1 MKLKRADSERQLKF
15 DPQIEVQRPRIEG
28 DRGTRLPASAGAGE
42 PVPLPCLYSNIST
55 EIVPE
60 DSPEVLR
67 KEQILALCGILAP
80 YQKRQAHTLYS
91 NVSRLIESAPSVGHV
106 GFFTLTTKDNV
117 TDKAE
122 FSRRWD
128 SMNSHYWKS
137 SPHFGHW
144 LGCYEQQKRG
154 AWHLHILVILPYDI
168 RQGVDFAELEQGRYR
183 SASPYLRSV
192 WRELR
197 GACLRYGFGRH
208 ELLPVKSNAEAMARY
223 VGKYVSKHIG
233 QRNEEAQGKR
243 LVTSSQG
250 WVKNSIRFAW
260 NTTGAKEWRRKV
272 ALFAAYAGVNGFAGL
287 YYKLGPNWA
296 WRYLDTIVQIDDIVS
311 SSETP
316 VLTIRDDQLIDM
328 RNGEIL
334 F

>member
-1 MKLKRADSERQLKF
+1 MDNN
-15 DPQIEVQRPRIEG
+15 
-28 DRGTRLPASAGAGE
+28 GTGVPCQPGGKPESVFVSGPLCDGIVEGAGRGDAE
-42 PVPLPCLYSNIST
+42 RVSLPCLYSNNST
-55 EIVPE
+55 EAVPE
-60 DSPEVLR
+60 NEK
-67 KEQILALCGILAP
+67 KEQILALCGILSP
-80 YQKRQAHTLYS
+80 YQKKQAHTLYS
-91 NVSRLIESAPSVGHV
+91 NVEKLIKMAPSVGHV

-117 TDKAE
+117 TDKTE
-122 FSRRWD
+122 FSRRWN
-128 SMNSHYWKS
+128 SMRSHYWS
-137 SPHFGHW
+137 GSPNFGHW
-144 LGCYEQQKRG
+144 IGCYEQQKRG

-233 QRNEEAQGKR
+233 HRDEEAKGKR

-260 NTTGAKEWRRKV
+260 NTTGAQEWRRKV
-272 ALFAAYAGVNGFAGL
+272 ALFAAYIGLSSYAGL
-287 YYKLGPNWA
+287 YYRLGPTWA
-296 WRYLDTIVQIDDIVS
+296 YRFCGLIHDIDAAVS
-311 SSETP
+311 DSSKP
-316 VLTIRDDQLIDM
+316 VIIEKDGDLIDV
-328 RNGEIL
+328 RTGEVL

>member
-1 MKLKRADSERQLKF
+1 MKPKRPNPERQSKV
-15 DPQIEVQRPRIEG
+15 DAQIEVQLSRMSE
-28 DRGTRLPASAGAGE
+28 DRGSRLPASAGAGD

-55 EIVPE
+55 ETVSE
-60 DSPEVLR
+60 TEK
-67 KEQILALCGILAP
+67 KEQIIALCAILSP
-80 YQKRQAHTLYS
+80 YQKKQAHTLYA
-91 NVSRLIESAPSVGHV
+91 NVEKLVSMAPSVGHV

-122 FSRRWD
+122 FSRRWN
-128 SMNSHYWKS
+128 SMRTHYWS
-137 SPHFGHW
+137 GNPNFGHW
-144 LGCYEQQKRG
+144 IGCYEQQKRG

-168 RQGVDFAELEQGRYR
+168 RQGVDFAELEEGRYR

-233 QRNEEAQGKR
+233 QRDEEAQGKR

-250 WVKNSIRFAW
+250 WVKNSVRFAW

-296 WRYLDTIVQIDDIVS
+296 WKHLETIVNIDEILADHNR
-311 SSETP
+311 P
-316 VLTIRDDQLIDM
+316 VAMIQGDSLTDART
-328 RNGEIL
+328 GEIL